1 MFCPNC
7 GHKVEGVEKFCTQ
20 CGAPLEIPVEVKKG
34 GSSRWP
40 KIAGIAGAVV
50 VVIVIV
56 ALLIGGGAGTG
67 SPEQTT
73 RSFYREAERLN
84 AGALTNLFVEEYRWL
99 WAGMQSAFAAMDSL
113 SISNLTITVASQ
125 TEDTAVAT
133 AEYDLTLRLKDGS
146 VGSQEG
152 VVDHFLLKKVGQKWL
167 ITGTDFL
174 GSE

>member
-1 MFCPNC
+1 MFCSKC
-7 GHKVEGVEKFCTQ
+7 GHKVEGMEKFCTQ
-20 CGAPLEIPVEVKKG
+20 CGAPLESPIEVRKG
-34 GSSRWP
+34 GSSRWL

-50 VVIVIV
+50 LVIVIV
-56 ALLIGGGAGTG
+56 ALLVGGGVGTS
-67 SPEQTT
+67 SPEQIV
-73 RSFYREAERLN
+73 RSFYKEAERLN
-84 AGALTNLFVEEYRWL
+84 ASALLDLFVEENRWL
-99 WAGMQSAFAAMDSL
+99 WSGMQSTFATMDSL
-113 SISNLTITVASQ
+113 SISNLTITVVSQ
-125 TEDTAVAT
+125 AEDTAVAT